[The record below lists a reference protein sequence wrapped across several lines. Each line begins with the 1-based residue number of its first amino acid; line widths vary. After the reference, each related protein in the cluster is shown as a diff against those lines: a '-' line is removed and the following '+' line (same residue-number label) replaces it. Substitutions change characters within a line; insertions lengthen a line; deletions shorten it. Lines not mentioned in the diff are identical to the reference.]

1 MISIGEPMT
10 RTKRIRG
17 ERVERINR
25 PPRIPG
31 LIKFHSDFSNYPVA
45 ARHRVTRFP
54 RWTDQPARHY
64 RNTTRVTV
72 EFVIP
77 CTFSAAIPVRRTSF
91 LIALRPQSVFHAVPA
106 STRPSLRELSSSAP
120 PLSFPSFQLFS
131 NFSKKNSGAP
141 RTWAK
146 LPSMAEERMSRF
158 RDEWILVEGMRD
170 RFDWEYWENLMESD
184 WIFFFE
190 YFFLSRKL
198 PPVNLSPI
206 SF

>member
-10 RTKRIRG
+10 
-17 ERVERINR
+17 RINR

-77 CTFSAAIPVRRTSF
+77 CTFSAAIPVRRASF

-106 STRPSLRELSSSAP
+106 LRPLRPSLPASSLSLPCFSEKSAS
-120 PLSFPSFQLFS
+120 LRSTCFPIFS
-131 NFSKKNSGAP
+131 EKFAA
-141 RTWAK
+141 RTRAK
-146 LPSMAEERMSRF
+146 LPS
-158 RDEWILVEGMRD
+158 
-170 RFDWEYWENLMESD
+170 
-184 WIFFFE
+184 
-190 YFFLSRKL
+190 
-198 PPVNLSPI
+198 
-206 SF
+206 

>member
-106 STRPSLRELSSSAP
+106 STKFTRALFLRSASLLPFIPAV
-120 PLSFPSFQLFS
+120 FQ
-131 NFSKKNSGAP
+131 
-141 RTWAK
+141 
-146 LPSMAEERMSRF
+146 
-158 RDEWILVEGMRD
+158 
-170 RFDWEYWENLMESD
+170 
-184 WIFFFE
+184 FFE
-190 YFFLSRKL
+190 KKFGGASNMSQIAFDGGGEDVAFSGRVDISRRYAG
-198 PPVNLSPI
+198 
-206 SF
+206 